1 MQISS
6 SRISYQPAK
15 TSTRPAAQSRPE
27 HTGEK
32 VTFSSD
38 SIGTRIGQGIFA
50 GAAGCLPA
58 IGAAS
63 NFAVGFGAAW
73 EGNSAVGLYAG
84 LGAAGLNALG
94 TLTLAGG
101 AIFGNSTALKTGI
114 GMLGAS
120 GLAGGITASLVKL

>member
-6 SRISYQPAK
+6 SRISYQPTKLPA
-15 TSTRPAAQSRPE
+15 RPAAQS
-27 HTGEK
+27 HTDSTGDT

-38 SIGTRIGQGIFA
+38 SVGSRVGRGVFA

-58 IGAAS
+58 VGAVS

-73 EGNSAVGLYAG
+73 EGNSSVGFYAG
-84 LGAAGLNALG
+84 MGAAGLNALG
-94 TLTLAGG
+94 TLTLTGG
-101 AIFGNSTALKTGI
+101 AIFGNSAVMKTGI

-120 GLAGGITASLVKL
+120 GLAGGLAASLVKI